1 MTMTDAD
8 LIGYLLDALDDD
20 DRVAVESHLR
30 ANPDAAA
37 RLEQLRLTLAPLEA
51 DREPDP
57 VPAGLALRT
66 IGRLAEYLVEHEPT
80 PARPSSVA
88 DLVATVEA
96 ATAAAPEVA
105 EADEPLAFPAATGPI
120 PRAPREEPETRA
132 IGGRFRPD
140 LLVACGIALF
150 AGGLIFSA
158 VGKVRAQNQMLACQN
173 ALRVTHTGLSGY
185 ADANQGRY
193 PQVGPNA
200 TADSFAAA
208 LASAGQVPVGFRPAC
223 PACPV
228 PTPVTPTVAVG
239 YTYTLGYYS
248 PTGDL
253 LGLRRPTATPA
264 EHDLVPICAD
274 YPTADAAPAA
284 GPVCPHP
291 RGMNVLFVGGHVRFT
306 RTPLIGPNGDHIFQN
321 VHGRPEAGAD
331 RSDVVLG
338 RPGDRP

>member
-1 MTMTDAD
+1 MIVNDAD
-8 LIGYLLDALDDD
+8 LIGYLLDALDAD

-57 VPAGLALRT
+57 APAGLAVRT
-66 IGRLAEYLVEHEPT
+66 VGRLAAYLVEHEPT
-80 PARPSSVA
+80 RAKPSSVA
-88 DLVATVEA
+88 DLVEA
-96 ATAAAPEVA
+96 AAAVAPEPDG
-105 EADEPLAFPAATGPI
+105 ADEPLAFPAATRPI

-132 IGGRFRPD
+132 VGGRFRPD
-140 LLVACGIALF
+140 ILVACGIALF

-173 ALRVTHTGLSGY
+173 TLRATHVGLAGY
-185 ADANQGRY
+185 ADAHQGLY

-208 LASAGQVPVGFRPAC
+208 LATAGQVPAGFRPAC
-223 PACPV
+223 PACPA
-228 PTPVTPTVAVG
+228 PTPVTPSVAVG

-248 PTGDL
+248 PTGEL
-253 LGLRRPTATPA
+253 LGLRRPTPTGAAA

-291 RGMNVLFVGGHVRFT
+291 RSMNVLFVGGHVRFT
-306 RTPLIGPNGDHIFQN
+306 TTALIGPNGDHIFQN
-321 VHGRPEAGAD
+321 VYGRPEAGAD